1 MKSFLFNVILIGS
14 VGLCGMTLSAADNQ
28 PVPTNKAA
36 ADEFDKIEKLV
47 WKYFESM
54 DNFRSADLIARDD
67 VEPLLKK
74 LAAAGF
80 TLKKPDDLYKKL
92 LTKNDFIYVQLN
104 TPTGRNFMRE
114 IASYPNGYDR
124 LERLSRLPRGE
135 QTVRDLIRGPGGE
148 RMIDYMANAAGG
160 KELGKYLSNAP
171 DGADFNA
178 PTGKIYT
185 VSDLLKYLKEK
196 YEAQKKAGSSSK

>member
-1 MKSFLFNVILIGS
+1 MKSFLCNAILIGS
-14 VGLCGMTLSAADNQ
+14 IGLGGLTLSAADHQ
-28 PVPTNKAA
+28 PMPTNKSV
-36 ADEFDKIEKLV
+36 ADEFDKIEKQV

-54 DNFRSADLIARDD
+54 DNFRSADLIARED

-104 TPTGRNFMRE
+104 TPAGRNFMRE

-148 RMIDYMANAAGG
+148 RMIDYMTNAAGG
-160 KELGKYLSNAP
+160 KELGKYLSKDPN
-171 DGADFNA
+171 GGDFNA
-178 PTGKIYT
+178 ATGKIYT

-196 YEAQKKAGSSSK
+196 YESQKKAGTSSK